1 MLVSVPFCIVALVAC
16 FLFVWFLIRPT
27 EKELTAIE
35 AYSIKL
41 QFAHYYILG
50 VALITVLLWFLEGK
64 IENFTGNIGIT
75 ALIPVI
81 CYFGAGYLTVKDFD
95 SLSWNILMLMG
106 GGLALGYAIQASSLL
121 DIISNELADLVE
133 PYSVWI
139 VMLVR
144 YSFYVILYFS
154 S

>member
-1 MLVSVPFCIVALVAC
+1 
-16 FLFVWFLIRPT
+16 
-27 EKELTAIE
+27 
-35 AYSIKL
+35 
-41 QFAHYYILG
+41 
-50 VALITVLLWFLEGK
+50 
-64 IENFTGNIGIT
+64 
-75 ALIPVI
+75 
-81 CYFGAGYLTVKDFD
+81 
-95 SLSWNILMLMG
+95 MLMG

>member
-1 MLVSVPFCIVALVAC
+1 MNNN
-16 FLFVWFLIRPT
+16 LFFF
-27 EKELTAIE
+27 
-35 AYSIKL
+35 SS
-41 QFAHYYILG
+41 
-50 VALITVLLWFLEGK
+50 
-64 IENFTGNIGIT
+64 
-75 ALIPVI
+75 
-81 CYFGAGYLTVKDFD
+81 VKDFD